1 LFEHGF
7 AKVEPSQTGLVA
19 QPLAQGEEN
28 IPTTGGKVENIY
40 GLVLFGMLNKPVA
53 PKKIDPTG

>member
-1 LFEHGF
+1 M
-7 AKVEPSQTGLVA
+7 VA

-40 GLVLFGMLNKPVA
+40 GLVLPGMLNKPVA
-53 PKKIDPTG
+53 PKKIDPSG